1 MIAGVDEV
9 GRGCLAGPVC
19 ACAVIIR
26 GRIPF
31 LQDSKKLSPKKRLEL
46 SRQILN
52 SAWVGYGEVDAQ
64 TIDQI
69 NIHQAS
75 LLAMQRAI
83 ENLSVRPKE
92 VLVDGKFSLSI
103 AIPNKAIIG
112 GDNLVDE
119 ISAASIVAKVWRDS
133 LMADMEFQYPEY
145 GFAKH
150 KGYPTKLHKEAL
162 RKHGPSSIHRVTFAG
177 VLSEK

>member
-19 ACAVIIR
+19 ACAVVIR
-26 GRIPF
+26 ERIPL

-75 LLAMQRAI
+75 LLAC
-83 ENLSVRPKE
+83 LLYTSP
-92 VLVDGKFSLSI
+92 S
-103 AIPNKAIIG
+103 P
-112 GDNLVDE
+112 
-119 ISAASIVAKVWRDS
+119 RDRQKS
-133 LMADMEFQYPEY
+133 RM
-145 GFAKH
+145 
-150 KGYPTKLHKEAL
+150 
-162 RKHGPSSIHRVTFAG
+162 PSSA
-177 VLSEK
+177 